1 MPGMGAPA
9 ESSADGR
16 DAAASSSPPP
26 TSDEV
31 LAVLATVV
39 DPELGADIVS
49 LGMVPAIT
57 VSEAGAVDVTVKLTI
72 GGCPMRAEIKREV
85 ETRVGVHPGVSAV
98 HISWGEM
105 TPEERTEVMT
115 KARWSARQHAGD
127 TQVPTSTRVLAI
139 ASGKGGVGKSSVTVN
154 LAVALAQRGRTVGV
168 LDADIWGFSVPRL
181 LGIDARL
188 EGARDEASSRP
199 LIVPNEVVVGDGL
212 LKVVSTGFLVDEDTA
227 LMWRGLMLTKA
238 VEQFLRDVRWG
249 QLDDLLIDMPPGTG
263 DVQMGLSRLL
273 PRADMVIVTT
283 PARNAQ
289 KVAQRAADMA
299 RRSFVRVVGVIENMS
314 SFTCEHGIEHHL
326 FGVGGGQALA
336 EQIGAPLLGRIPLEP
351 AVSEGGDTGRPV
363 TLDAGDS
370 AAAQAFVAIA
380 RALDAVAP
388 HQLEEP
394 ADMSG
399 CSARLLAAVGTALDA
414 ATP

>member
-1 MPGMGAPA
+1 MG
-9 ESSADGR
+9 ES
-16 DAAASSSPPP
+16 AASYTPHGGGASPVVP
-26 TSDEV
+26 TPDEV
-31 LAVLATVV
+31 RAVLATVV

-49 LGMVPAIT
+49 LGMVPTVT
-57 VSEAGAVDVTVKLTI
+57 VSAAGEVDVTVKLTI

-85 ETRVGVHPGVSAV
+85 ESRVAVHPGVRSV

-105 TPEERTEVMT
+105 TADERSEVMT
-115 KARWSARQHAGD
+115 KARWNARQHAGD
-127 TQVPTSTRVLAI
+127 TQVPASTRVLDI

-154 LAVALAQRGRTVGV
+154 LAVELARRGRTVGV

-181 LGIDARL
+181 LGVDARL
-188 EGARDEASSRP
+188 EGARDDADGRA
-199 LIVPNEVVVGDGL
+199 LIVPNELAVGDGVI
-212 LKVVSTGFLVDEDTA
+212 KVVSTGFLVDEDTA
-227 LMWRGLMLTKA
+227 LMWRGLMLSKA

-283 PARNAQ
+283 PALNAQ

-314 SFTCEHGIEHHL
+314 SFTCEHGTEHAL
-326 FGVGGGQALA
+326 FGVGGGDALA

-351 AVSEGGDTGRPV
+351 AMSIGGDAGRPV
-363 TLDAGDS
+363 TLEPGAS
-370 AAAQAFVAIA
+370 PAAAAFARIA
-380 RALDAVAP
+380 TALDEVTP
-388 HQLEEP
+388 HQLAE
-394 ADMSG
+394 ADDMSG
-399 CSARLLAAVGTALDA
+399 CSARLLAAVGAALEA
-414 ATP
+414 